1 MTKKEA
7 LELENKC
14 DILMSKYLHINCI
27 VSLSLTGCFKIC
39 LENNY
44 IILEKDNKT
53 VSYIKFQGEYYE
65 LEEYISSIIRCIEDN
80 KELFEKLIWS
90 YKHIEEVEI

>member
-7 LELENKC
+7 MELEIKC
-14 DILMSKYLHINCI
+14 DKLMSEYLYIDCTVGLAI
-27 VSLSLTGCFKIC
+27 AGRFKVNI
-39 LENNY
+39 EDNY

-65 LEEYISSIIRCIEDN
+65 LEEYIGSIIRCIEDN

-90 YKHIEEVEI
+90 YKHIEEVEN